1 MNEEY
6 LHLVNRRAFLNRSAQ
21 GLGAVALGSLLAP
34 ARSMGSTNTLPGSI
48 QHHAARAKYV
58 IHLCMAGGA
67 SHLETLDYKPVL
79 KKYDGQAM
87 PESYTQGKPIA
98 QLQGRA
104 LKILGPQHEFKP
116 HGQSGLEISS
126 ILPHMASVAD
136 DLCVVRSM
144 YTDQINHDPAHTV
157 FNTGTSLPG
166 RPSMGSWVNY
176 AIGSACEDLPGYVV
190 MTSVG
195 GGQSQPIASRQ
206 WHSGFLPSRFQ
217 GVKFNAAGAP
227 VNYITNPQGVS
238 GQRQTDVYGAIRALN
253 QQAQAQFNDP
263 EITTRIS
270 QYELA
275 AKMQLSVP
283 GLMDVSQEPQHVID
297 MYGCKPG
304 DGSYA
309 SNCLLARRLVER
321 GVRFV
326 QLYHR
331 GWDHHSGVKNGTGAV
346 AKLVDQSTAALIT
359 DLKQRGLLDDTLI
372 IWGGEFGRTPMAQG
386 SGRDHHI
393 QGYSMCLAGGGVA
406 AGTTYGATDELGYA
420 AEKDPVHVRDLHATM
435 LHQLGIDHNQLSVK
449 FQGLDV
455 RLTGVEK
462 AHVIKPIIA

>member
-1 MNEEY
+1 MNKEL
-6 LHLVNRRAFLNRSAQ
+6 LHLINRRAFLNRSA
-21 GLGAVALGSLLAP
+21 GSIGAVALGSLLDPRLLRAAP
-34 ARSMGSTNTLPGSI
+34 KPGSI
-48 QHHAARAKYV
+48 QHHAAKAKYV

-67 SHLETLDYKPVL
+67 SHLETFDYKPVL
-79 KKYDGQAM
+79 AKHDGKPM
-87 PESYTQGKPIA
+87 PESYTKGKPIA
-98 QLQGRA
+98 QLQGRQ
-104 LKILGPQHEFKP
+104 LKILGPQHEFKK
-116 HGQSGLEISS
+116 HGKGGVEVSN
-126 ILPHMASVAD
+126 ILPHIAGVAD
-136 DLCVVRSM
+136 DLCVIRSLS
-144 YTDQINHDPAHTV
+144 TDQINHDPAHTV

-176 AIGSACEDLPGYVV
+176 AIGSECDDLPGYVV

-217 GVKFNAAGAP
+217 GVKFNSAGAP
-227 VNYITNPQGVS
+227 VNYIENPKGVS
-238 GQRQTDVYGAIRALN
+238 LNRQRDVYHAITQLN
-253 QQAQAQFNDP
+253 QQAQQQFNDP

-283 GLMDVSQEPQHVID
+283 GLMDVSQEPQHIID

-331 GWDHHSGVKNGTGAV
+331 GWDHHGSVKNGTAV
-346 AKLVDQSTAALIT
+346 TAKLVDQGTAALIT
-359 DLKQRGLLDDTLI
+359 DLRQRGLLEDTLI

-393 QGYSMCLAGGGVA
+393 QGYSMFMAGGGVKG
-406 AGTTYGATDELGYA
+406 GTTYGATDELGYN

-435 LHQLGIDHNQLSVK
+435 LHQLGIDHTRLTVK
-449 FQGLDV
+449 FQGLDS

-462 AHVIKPIIA
+462 ARVVKPILS